1 MKILVTGGAGYIGR
15 TVVSALAE
23 AGHTP
28 VILDSL
34 VVGRPEFVEGQVFY
48 HGDIAD
54 GAVLG
59 RVFREHPD
67 MDAVMHFAARID
79 VEESTRLPS
88 LYYTENLAK
97 AQVLLQ
103 AALAAGVKR
112 FLFSSTA
119 AVYQAGRPGEGLR
132 EDSPLLPLSA
142 YASSKL
148 MFERVMADICR
159 EYGAFGMALRYFNPV
174 GADPAMRSGPFRPD
188 PSHLLGKLTKL
199 SARGGGTFT
208 INGDDYE
215 TRDGTPMRDFI
226 HVWDL
231 AQAHLAAL
239 TYMMDSAQETGFEIM
254 NVGSSVGVTVRE
266 FVDTFLEV
274 SGSPL
279 NVVVGARRP
288 GDSAGAFAD
297 TTRAREILGWV
308 PRLSLRQGIADALAW
323 ERIWRTLA
331 RQSNG
336 AT

>member
-23 AGHTP
+23 AGHKP

-67 MDAVMHFAARID
+67 LDAVMHFAARID

-119 AVYQAGRPGEGLR
+119 AVYQAGLR
-132 EDSPLLPLSA
+132 EDSPFVPLIA

-148 MFERVMADICR
+148 MFERVMADICQ
-159 EYGAFGMALRYFNPV
+159 EYGAFGMALRYCS
-174 GADPAMRSGPFRPD
+174 ASSS
-188 PSHLLGKLTKL
+188 PSRHRGCPSMGK
-199 SARGGGTFT
+199 
-208 INGDDYE
+208 
-215 TRDGTPMRDFI
+215 
-226 HVWDL
+226 DL
-231 AQAHLAAL
+231 A
-239 TYMMDSAQETGFEIM
+239 DTGPAVKRSNM
-254 NVGSSVGVTVRE
+254 NY
-266 FVDTFLEV
+266 
-274 SGSPL
+274 
-279 NVVVGARRP
+279 A
-288 GDSAGAFAD
+288 
-297 TTRAREILGWV
+297 
-308 PRLSLRQGIADALAW
+308 
-323 ERIWRTLA
+323 
-331 RQSNG
+331 
-336 AT
+336 

>member
-1 MKILVTGGAGYIGR
+1 MKVLVTGGAGYIGR
-15 TVVSALAE
+15 TVVSALTE

-67 MDAVMHFAARID
+67 LSAVMHFAAQID

-88 LYYTENLAK
+88 LYYTENLGK

-103 AALAAGVKR
+103 AALASGVRR

-119 AVYQAGRPGEGLR
+119 AVYKAGQPGEGLL
-132 EDSPLLPLSA
+132 ENSPLAPLSP
-142 YASSKL
+142 YAASKL
-148 MFERVMADICR
+148 MFERVMEDICR
-159 EYGAFGMALRYFNPV
+159 EYGARGIALRYFNPV
-174 GADPAMRSGPFRPD
+174 GADPALRSGPFRPD

-199 SARGGGTFT
+199 SGRGGGEFT

-239 TYMMDSAQETGFEIM
+239 DHLMAAETPGFEVM
-254 NVGSSVGVTVRE
+254 NVGSGVGVTVRE
-266 FVDTFLEV
+266 FVEAFLEV
-274 SGSPL
+274 SKVTL
-279 NVVVGARRP
+279 TVKVGPRRP
-288 GDSAGAFAD
+288 GDSAGAYAD
-297 TTRAREILGWV
+297 TSLAQSMLGWT
-308 PRLSLRQGIADALAW
+308 PRLTLHQGIADALAW
-323 ERIWRTLA
+323 EKIWQTWPHRPDGVT
-331 RQSNG
+331 
-336 AT
+336 

>member
-1 MKILVTGGAGYIGR
+1 MPSAGTQAGADPVKILVTGGAGYIGR

-67 MDAVMHFAARID
+67 LDAVMHFAARID

-88 LYYTENLAK
+88 LYYTENLGK

-132 EDSPLLPLSA
+132 EDSPLSPLSA

-148 MFERVMADICR
+148 MFERVMADICQ
-159 EYGAFGMALRYFNPV
+159 EYGAFGMALRYCS
-174 GADPAMRSGPFRPD
+174 ASSS
-188 PSHLLGKLTKL
+188 PSRHRGCPSMGK
-199 SARGGGTFT
+199 
-208 INGDDYE
+208 
-215 TRDGTPMRDFI
+215 
-226 HVWDL
+226 DL
-231 AQAHLAAL
+231 A
-239 TYMMDSAQETGFEIM
+239 DTGPAVKRSNM
-254 NVGSSVGVTVRE
+254 NH
-266 FVDTFLEV
+266 
-274 SGSPL
+274 
-279 NVVVGARRP
+279 A
-288 GDSAGAFAD
+288 
-297 TTRAREILGWV
+297 
-308 PRLSLRQGIADALAW
+308 
-323 ERIWRTLA
+323 
-331 RQSNG
+331 
-336 AT
+336 